1 MNFLGNHDVKRIASN
16 LDNPAHYTHAMVVLM
31 LMKGIPCL
39 YYGDEFGME
48 GSPEDGTDEHSG
60 GDDAM
65 RRPMPDCSKP
75 NTWPAIGISRLA
87 LNKKL
92 IKIRKEHPVFA
103 QAGTQDMDNIK
114 LIAEEW
120 PFEQITV
127 VRETEDEVGVLVFN
141 CADHEVNPWPEVQL
155 PAGCIAKKGAKFVD
169 LLAHTPETF
178 LVNDGG
184 KIYAGPCGPN
194 SVKVLL
200 YQKVK
205 PKPAPVAKNVAAVD
219 PYTMPPT
226 APATLGGA
234 IPATTPPGIP
244 VAPAY
249 DPYAAPPPAP
259 MEVPAYDPYA
269 TPPPATTAP
278 PATPAA
284 APATPEFDPYAAPPP
299 PPPPS
304 FLDQWKSQNRGADTQ

>member
-1 MNFLGNHDVKRIASN
+1 
-16 LDNPAHYTHAMVVLM
+16 MVVLI

-48 GSPEDGTDEHSG
+48 GTPEDGTDEHSG

-65 RRPMPDCSKP
+65 RRPMPDTSKP
-75 NTWPAIGISRLA
+75 GTWPAVGVSRLA

-92 IKIRKEHPVFA
+92 LKIRKEHPVFSN
-103 QAGTQDMDNIK
+103 AGSQDMDNIK
-114 LIAEEW
+114 LVAQEW

-155 PAGCIAKKGAKFVD
+155 PAGCIAKKGDKFVD

-200 YQKVK
+200 YQKPK
-205 PKPAPVAKNVAAVD
+205 PKPPAPKRQMASTGFSIPGAAAAAAD
-219 PYTMPPT
+219 PYATPPAPPADPYATPPPAPT
-226 APATLGGA
+226 ATPAYDPYA
-234 IPATTPPGIP
+234 TPP
-244 VAPAY
+244 PAY

-259 MEVPAYDPYA
+259 T
-269 TPPPATTAP
+269 TPPPAP
-278 PATPAA
+278 A
-284 APATPEFDPYAAPPP
+284 APAAPEFDPYAAPPP

-304 FLDQWKSQNRGADTQ
+304 FLEQYKQQRGQQGQ